1 VTPARI
7 VIADDHR
14 IFRSGLRSLLETE
27 PEFSVVGEA
36 SDGDEAEAL
45 VKKLAPD
52 ALLLDLSMPKRS
64 GVEVLASL
72 AATPGPTRTILL
84 TAGVDTGEIIAA
96 LQQGARGVVLKA
108 SAIEQLLD
116 GIRCVLAG
124 QFWVEG
130 TSVPSLAAAL
140 ELFRPAAVPSKN
152 TFNLTP
158 REIEIITALVGGA
171 SNRELA
177 KQFSLSED
185 TVKHHLTNAFN
196 KTGAS
201 TRLELALFAL
211 HHGIVRSTAGR

>member
-1 VTPARI
+1 MTPSRI

-14 IFRSGLRSLLETE
+14 IFRSGLRSLLADE
-27 PEFSVVGEA
+27 PEFLVVGEA

-45 VKKLAPD
+45 VNALAPD
-52 ALLLDLSMPKRS
+52 ILLLDLSMPKRDGVQVLEALS
-64 GVEVLASL
+64 GVPRPS
-72 AATPGPTRTILL
+72 RTILL
-84 TAGVDTGEIIAA
+84 TAGVDTDEIITA
-96 LQQGARGVVLKA
+96 LQRGARGVVLKA

-130 TSVPSLAAAL
+130 TAVASLAAAL
-140 ELFRPAAVPSKN
+140 ELFRPRTLPTKN
-152 TFNLTP
+152 TFSLTP
-158 REIEIITALVGGA
+158 REIEIVTALVGGA

-211 HHGIVRSTAGR
+211 HHGIVRPTSRR

>member
-1 VTPARI
+1 MRASRI

-14 IFRSGLRSLLETE
+14 IFRSGLRSLLEAE
-27 PEFSVVGEA
+27 PEFEVVGEA

-45 VKKLAPD
+45 VNSLAPD

-64 GVEVLASL
+64 GVEVLEALSR
-72 AATPGPTRTILL
+72 TPRPTRTILL
-84 TAGVDTGEIIAA
+84 TAGVDTNEIITA
-96 LQQGARGVVLKA
+96 LQRGARGVVLKA

-130 TSVPSLAAAL
+130 TAVPTLAAAIA
-140 ELFRPAAVPSKN
+140 LFRPATTPAKN

-211 HHGIVRSTAGR
+211 HHGIVRPSAR

>member
-1 VTPARI
+1 MTPARI

-14 IFRSGLRSLLETE
+14 IFRAGLRSLLETE

-45 VKKLAPD
+45 VNKLAPD

-72 AATPGPTRTILL
+72 AATPRPTRTILL

-96 LQQGARGVVLKA
+96 FQQGARGVVLKA

-130 TSVPSLAAAL
+130 TAVPTLAAAL
-140 ELFRPAAVPSKN
+140 EQFRPSAVPAKN

-185 TVKHHLTNAFN
+185 TIKHHLTNAFN

-211 HHGIVRSTAGR
+211 HHGIVRSTSGR

>member
-1 VTPARI
+1 MTPSRI

-14 IFRSGLRSLLETE
+14 IFRSGLRSLLEAE
-27 PEFSVVGEA
+27 PEFKVVGEA
-36 SDGDEAEAL
+36 SEGDEAEAL

-52 ALLLDLSMPKRS
+52 VLLLDLSMPKRS
-64 GVEVLASL
+64 GVEVLASM
-72 AATPGPTRTILL
+72 AGTPGPPRTILL
-84 TAGVDTGEIIAA
+84 PAGVDTGEIITA
-96 LQQGARGVVLKA
+96 LQKGARGVVLKA

-124 QFWVEG
+124 QYWVEG
-130 TSVPSLAAAL
+130 TAVPNLAEAL
-140 ELFRPAAVPSKN
+140 ELFRPAAVPTKN
-152 TFNLTP
+152 VFNLTP

-211 HHGIVRSTAGR
+211 HHGIVRSTSGR